1 MRCIRISLL
10 FVAELVL
17 LYSCAYGIAS
27 AKPVQWTPELIQ
39 VAESTRGP
47 SDSMRIRLLKMPP
60 KTLEF
65 LSLELDEIDVTP
77 MVTVEGNV
85 LVFTPPQPLAYGQ
98 HQLRLVEYG
107 KDGSINERG
116 QWSFEL
122 RKSSLFRDAQLNGNV
137 VVRGSYRVSDS
148 GLIDA
153 PDRAQA
159 DGAGQFYGSA
169 ENENWRASGAMSVI
183 ANSQSNIRPFD
194 LGQYLI
200 SADSGMFGFNLGD
213 HSIGPDS
220 MLLQSFGRRGI
231 SVSATMPGNKATFTG
246 FSMSTRN
253 AHGLGVS
260 DNANP
265 VNGVVATVQP
275 IPDNPD
281 ALALMGTYV
290 NGESEGQ
297 NWGPATSGG
306 IANSIVAD
314 SNLLQH
320 RLRMRGEYATSS
332 YDFDGNAGPLAPIDG
347 HAYSGLVT
355 YAPWSD
361 KIILNQAFQ
370 WNMGLEKRLI
380 SSYFRSPSNPGA
392 ISDRDMVRAFT
403 GINWYGLDVQA
414 NAGKETDNVDNIPLI
429 PSTVTQQRSG
439 ALSFF
444 PIDNNALQANGQP
457 AAPRWYGQPSFNA
470 SFMSLNREFVQL
482 NGIAYNAP
490 THSTYNTVVGANF
503 QYATWNWG
511 LIQSWVRDRGY
522 DLDMTPYSLVSSTRL
537 QGNFLLFEKLGFGV
551 NAFNDSVNYVDAGI
565 QSNGIGGGLNL
576 SYPFTD
582 KVSTSMSYSVRH
594 GWQTDGAYDNVTS
607 DITAAINWALSNPSG
622 IKPGVALS
630 MDGSFHD
637 VSNGNTIPLQIQQ
650 GIAMNQMYQLFV
662 RLSFSW
668 APGY

>member
-1 MRCIRISLL
+1 MLYIRISLL
-10 FVAELVL
+10 FVAELAL
-17 LYSCAYGIAS
+17 LYFGASGTAS
-27 AKPVQWTPELIQ
+27 AKQVQWTPELIQ
-39 VAESTRGP
+39 IAEGTRGP
-47 SDSMRIRLLKMPP
+47 SDSVRIRLVKIPP

-77 MVTVEGNV
+77 MVTVESNV

-122 RKSSLFRDAQLNGNV
+122 RKSLLFRDAQLNGNV

-148 GLIDA
+148 GLSDP

-194 LGQYLI
+194 LGQYLF

-275 IPDNPD
+275 IPDNLD

-297 NWGPATSGG
+297 NWGLATSGG

-314 SNLLQH
+314 SNLLQR

-361 KIILNQAFQ
+361 KIIFNQSFQ

-392 ISDRDMVRAFT
+392 VSDRDMVRAFT
-403 GINWYGLDVQA
+403 GINWYGLDVQV

-439 ALSFF
+439 AISFF
-444 PIDNNALQANGQP
+444 PIENNTSQTNGQ
-457 AAPRWYGQPSFNA
+457 AAELRWYGQPSFNA

-482 NGIAYNAP
+482 NGNAYNEP

-511 LIQSWVRDRGY
+511 LMQSWVRDRGY
-522 DLDMTPYSLVSSTRL
+522 DLDMTPFSLISSTRL
-537 QGNFLLFEKLGFGV
+537 QGNFLLFEKLGFGI

-594 GWQTDGAYDNVTS
+594 GWQTDGTYDNVTS

-637 VSNGNTIPLQIQQ
+637 VSNGNAIPLQIQQ

-662 RLSFSW
+662 RLSLSW